1 MLYKVFFLRG
11 EEERKFTIKF
21 NNPDGISDVTIYF
34 LPLELKIYECNV
46 IFTRE
51 SEGEF
56 QYTMEGRVEKPQKE
70 LKL

>member
-1 MLYKVFFLRG
+1 LLYKVFFLRG

-46 IFTRE
+46 ISLEKVKENFNILWRE
-51 SEGEF
+51 E
-56 QYTMEGRVEKPQKE
+56 
-70 LKL
+70 